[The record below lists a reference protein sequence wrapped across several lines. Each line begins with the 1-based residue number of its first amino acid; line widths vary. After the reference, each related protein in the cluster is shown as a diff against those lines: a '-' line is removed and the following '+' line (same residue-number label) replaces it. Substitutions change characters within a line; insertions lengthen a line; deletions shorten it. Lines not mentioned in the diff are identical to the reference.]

1 MWLLL
6 LSRIGVLMR
15 GASLAGG
22 PGLLITRNV
31 GGGAGRGKGEK
42 LEGEIEE
49 L

>member
-6 LSRIGVLMR
+6 LSRIGVLMQ
-15 GASLAGG
+15 GALLAGG
-22 PGLLITRNV
+22 PGLLITWNV
-31 GGGAGRGKGEK
+31 GRGVGRGKGEK

>member
-22 PGLLITRNV
+22 PGLLITQNV
-31 GGGAGRGKGEK
+31 DGGAGGGMGDK
-42 LEGEIEE
+42 LEWMGG
-49 L
+49 